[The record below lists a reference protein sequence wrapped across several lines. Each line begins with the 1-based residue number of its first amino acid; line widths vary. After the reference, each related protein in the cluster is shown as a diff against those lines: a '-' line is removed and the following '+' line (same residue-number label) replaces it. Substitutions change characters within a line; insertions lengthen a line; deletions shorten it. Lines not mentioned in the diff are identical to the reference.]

1 VPAADLNGVSPQR
14 GQRFDRPG
22 CAGIVDESQVD
33 GVRAGEC
40 GERGLGPRFAAADV
54 AVPP

>member
-1 VPAADLNGVSPQR
+1 VPAADLNGVSRQR
-14 GQRFDRPG
+14 RQRFDRPG
-22 CAGIVDESQVD
+22 CAGIIDESQVD
-33 GVRAGEC
+33 GVRAGEG